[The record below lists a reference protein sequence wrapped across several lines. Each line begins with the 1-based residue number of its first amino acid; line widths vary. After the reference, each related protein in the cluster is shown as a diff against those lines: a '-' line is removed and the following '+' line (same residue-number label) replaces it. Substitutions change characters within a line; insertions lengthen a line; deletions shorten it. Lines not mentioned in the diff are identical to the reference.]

1 MVAAAPVSVSWVTMS
16 TVAPAAAVPV
26 TVVVPPS
33 MVAAEAGDVIVTVVA
48 AGAPWVT

>member
-1 MVAAAPVSVSWVTMS
+1 MSVSWVSMS

-26 TVVVPPS
+26 TVVLPPS
-33 MVAAEAGDVIVTVVA
+33 MVAPEAGAVIVTEVA